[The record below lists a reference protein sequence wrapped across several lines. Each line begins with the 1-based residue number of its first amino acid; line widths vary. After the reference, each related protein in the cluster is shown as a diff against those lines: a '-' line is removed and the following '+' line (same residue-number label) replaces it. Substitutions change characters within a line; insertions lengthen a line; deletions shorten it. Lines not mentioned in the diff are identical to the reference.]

1 MYVCTFDQG
10 TYLKIHTPRRTLK
23 YYTNRALCPTLVC
36 YVKDSFHT
44 SKGIGIVRKWK
55 NLLGWQVDV
64 GTNFRSYVL
73 WLAKRNS
80 NLD

>member
-44 SKGIGIVRKWK
+44 SKGIGIPK
-55 NLLGWQVDV
+55 LGNGKIYW
-64 GTNFRSYVL
+64 GGKSMLGLTSGPMCYG
-73 WLAKRNS
+73 
-80 NLD
+80 